1 MTPSAPTNARGLALA
16 ALLECHK
23 KEAFVQEVLDRHFQ
37 QSKLSAADRRL
48 AMQMAYGVL
57 RRRGTL
63 DALLI
68 PLVTR
73 ERHKTQ
79 PWLWEALRLGA
90 FQLALMSNIPVHA
103 AIYETVELA
112 AVFGQPKAK
121 GFLNGVL
128 RMSRLLTAE
137 AVPRTGRGSFRWGK
151 VSPPRQAGVPSPQE
165 RPADCGS
172 GVFVAEWLAE
182 TLAWRGRAGRSAC
195 GSAWFAGPAPA
206 LSTRQP
212 AAARSRRR
220 CWGGW
225 SRRRY
230 TPSRGNIRRR
240 FALRPRLRARHPGF
254 EEELVRHSGR
264 SAMQLAHGGSPA
276 PG

>member
-128 RMSRLLTAE
+128 RALSRLLTAE
-137 AVPRTGRGSFRWGK
+137 AVHGPAEDSLPVGEGEYRRLAKPVF
-151 VSPPRQAGVPSPQE
+151 PSPQE
-165 RPADCGS
+165 RPADYLGAAFS
-172 GVFVAEWLAE
+172 LPEWLAE
-182 TLAWRGRAGRSAC
+182 RWLARTPSPARMRTWREAAVIPR
-195 GSAWFAGPAPA
+195 
-206 LSTRQP
+206 LSRKWSISVRRQP
-212 AAARSRRR
+212 ER
-220 CWGGW
+220 CGCDSSPPATTAPLSG
-225 SRRRY
+225 
-230 TPSRGNIRRR
+230 
-240 FALRPRLRARHPGF
+240 PGI
-254 EEELVRHSGR
+254 ST
-264 SAMQLAHGGSPA
+264 A
-276 PG
+276 